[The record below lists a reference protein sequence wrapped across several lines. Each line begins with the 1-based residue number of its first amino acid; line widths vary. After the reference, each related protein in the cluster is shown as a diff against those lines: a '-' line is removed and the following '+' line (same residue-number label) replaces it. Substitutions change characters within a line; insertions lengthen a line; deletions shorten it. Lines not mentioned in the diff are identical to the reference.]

1 MSRIVSYFVI
11 IMLLFLSVSV
21 TAQSP
26 NWGDADTLAHHKLG
40 PGVQYSSIYFKGK
53 KMKIWITEVDLN
65 NPLNKIE
72 QVQSNHK
79 VPDLTRWTVQEHF
92 TKNSSPNHQVRV
104 AFNHDFFSYEGG
116 ICIGMNVSNGEI
128 PYGSGWGRSL
138 LAFPENGST
147 AIFHPVLDANV
158 VLPDNSKVKIDMI
171 NGAADGLQGNCV
183 LFNRF
188 NALNLTA
195 EGKYLKI
202 KPKGKWTVNGD
213 NIPCAVLE
221 LSTTPLQ
228 TTPQEYVLF
237 VRNSKLNSF
246 DKLEPGQTIL
256 IEQRMTN
263 GKFGKPIENILNA
276 FHGYP
281 SIASQGKLHDGEYND
296 FENGREYEISS
307 RQMAGISKDGSKLI
321 IITTEM
327 SGSSAGVNC
336 IELANYMLEMGAW
349 DVVNFDS
356 GGSVAIVVDA
366 EMLNEPARGS
376 IRPVMDALLV
386 VSLAPESNEV
396 HSYAF
401 KIPSIRPIAASL
413 TPLTLLEFNEFDEV
427 LNKDVKGFKFSCE
440 PENLGFVDENQ
451 IFHAGI
457 VAGSGKIIAEK
468 NGIFAEI
475 KVDIL
480 PINNYSINPD
490 KILIDD
496 VRQYPIV
503 VQSQENN
510 NVYFIN
516 PAVVNWNVEN
526 KAVVRV
532 ENGILSGL
540 EEGESKVIGEINGN
554 SKSLNVKVEIA
565 KDKQLAEAFDD
576 ISSFEVKSGVIKNVQ
591 FSKNELPASWEYG
604 SVLSFDLSAGRAPYL
619 DMIKEMKFYGLPD
632 SLSWLFNNQG
642 GVVKE
647 MIFYLKDAQ
656 GADLT
661 YKIEQLGTDLQ
672 RLTIPFSN
680 AGKPWG
686 VERFPIKLSK
696 LKIYFNA
703 IETKRYSLPF
713 GGLYAHYPQRND
725 TKLESISRKRFDFTT
740 TLSNN
745 VLVINLE
752 SVKQGNVLISLYS
765 IDGRLQK
772 IIANTCIQTNVPVIK
787 SDISSLKPGIYILK
801 VEVDGIPYSSKIL
814 KQ

>member
-79 VPDLTRWTVQEHF
+79 VPDLTRCTVQEHF

-138 LAFPENGST
+138 LAFPENGS
-147 AIFHPVLDANV
+147 AAVFHPVLDANI
-158 VLPDNSKVKIDMI
+158 VLPDNSKVKIDMF
-171 NGAADGLQGNCV
+171 NCAADGIQGNCI

-188 NALNLTA
+188 NATKLTA

-202 KPKGKWTVNGD
+202 RPKGKWTVNGD
-213 NIPCAVLE
+213 NIPCEVLE
-221 LSTTPLQ
+221 MSTTPLQ
-228 TTPQEYVLF
+228 TSDIEYIIF
-237 VRNSKLNSF
+237 VRGNKLTSLDNLS
-246 DKLEPGQTIL
+246 LGQTIF

-263 GKFGKPIENILNA
+263 GKFGKPLENILNA

-281 SIASQGKLHDGEYND
+281 SIAFQGKLHDGEYND

-307 RQMAGISKDGSKLI
+307 RQMAGISKDGGKLFI
-321 IITTEM
+321 VTTEM

-336 IELANYMLEMGAW
+336 IELANYMLGMGAW

-356 GGSVAIVVDA
+356 GGSVAIVVDSD
-366 EMLNEPARGS
+366 MLNEPARGS
-376 IRPVMDALLV
+376 VRPVMDALLV
-386 VSLAPESNEV
+386 VSLAPESREV
-396 HSYAF
+396 QSYAF
-401 KIPSIRPIAASL
+401 KIPSIRPMAASI
-413 TPLTLLEFNEFDEV
+413 TPLSLIEFNKYDEV
-427 LNKDVKGFKFSCE
+427 LNNDAKGFKFTCE
-440 PENLGFVDENQ
+440 PENLGFVDKNQ

-457 VAGSGKIIAEK
+457 VAGSGRIIAEK
-468 NGIFAEI
+468 NGKNAEI

-496 VRQYPIV
+496 VRQYPIR
-503 VQSQENN
+503 VQSQVNN
-510 NVYFIN
+510 EVFSIN
-516 PAVVNWNVEN
+516 PAIVKWDVEN
-526 KAVVRV
+526 QGVVKI
-532 ENGILSGL
+532 ENGILVGL
-540 EEGESKVIGEINGN
+540 EEGESKVIGGINGN
-554 SKSLNVKVEIA
+554 SKNLNVKVEIA
-565 KDKQLAEAFDD
+565 KDKHIAEAFDD
-576 ISSFEVKSGVIKNVQ
+576 ISSFEVKSSVIKNVL
-591 FSKNELPASWEYG
+591 FSKNEIPESWEHG

-632 SLSWLFNNQG
+632 SLSWQFNNQG
-642 GVVKE
+642 GIVKE
-647 MIFYLKDAQ
+647 IFFYLQDAQ
-656 GADLT
+656 GVDLI
-661 YKIEQLGTDLQ
+661 YKIEQLGNDLQ
-672 RLTIPFSN
+672 SLTIPFSN
-680 AGKPWG
+680 AGKPWE

-703 IETKRYSLPF
+703 GETKRYSLPF
-713 GGLYAHYPQRND
+713 GGLYAHYPRKKD
-725 TKLESISRKRFDFTT
+725 TKFENISKKKFDFTT

-752 SVKQGNVLISLYS
+752 SVKQGNASLALYS

-772 IIANTCIQTNVPVIK
+772 IIANTNLQTNEPIIK
-787 SDISSLKPGIYILK
+787 SDISSLQSGVYILK
-801 VEVDGIPYSSKIL
+801 VEVDGIPYNSKIL
-814 KQ
+814 KH